1 MYKRVKFKK
10 SPLREVVYQINF
22 PPILAIEANIPS
34 DFQDAVREKF
44 INYNEQIEQEN
55 QILINPSIPQN
66 NPVFSSKQIRK
77 IHMFTSD
84 DGFWKLSLA
93 KNMLS
98 LSTLRYD
105 VWEGMVDCFKEP
117 LKAFINIYNPSF
129 CNRVALRYVDVIDRE
144 LIGLSGVAW
153 NELLNPHICGCLGYQ
168 SNENFEVQAS
178 KVEAL
183 LQFKEGT
190 LKLNAGI
197 GNKGFRDGK
206 PKGYVFVLDC
216 DYSKVG
222 KFSIVDINGVSES
235 IHEKATDF
243 FQNAI
248 TEKLYIAMEPQEL
261 VKENE

>member
-1 MYKRVKFKK
+1 MFKRVKFKK

-22 PPILAIEANIPS
+22 PPILAIEANVPS
-34 DFQDAVREKF
+34 DFQDAVRDKF
-44 INYNEQIEQEN
+44 IDYNEQIEQEN

-66 NPVFSSKQIRK
+66 NPVFSSKPIRK
-77 IHMFTSD
+77 IHIFTSD

-105 VWEGMVDCFKEP
+105 VWEDMVECFKRP
-117 LKAFINIYNPSF
+117 LEALIKVYKPSF
-129 CNRVALRYVDVIDRE
+129 CNRVALRYIDVIDRE
-144 LIGLSGVAW
+144 IIGLSGVAW

-168 SNENFEVQAS
+168 SNDNFEVQAS

-183 LQFKEGT
+183 LQFEEGT
-190 LKLNAGI
+190 LKLTAGI
-197 GNKGFRDGK
+197 GNKRFRDGK
-206 PKGYVFVLDC
+206 AKGCVFILDC
-216 DYSKVG
+216 DYSRVG
-222 KFSIVDINGVSES
+222 KFSIDAINDVSEN
-235 IHEKATDF
+235 IHEKATVF

-248 TEKLYIAMEPQEL
+248 TKKLYTAMEPQEL